1 MQHAAPLLAI
11 LLALAAPAFA
21 APTVWVTVPEPEAPC
36 SFEDVAGALRSRL
49 GTQDVRHGEHAVDG
63 QSVQLALGHQG
74 TDWFLDLES
83 EGHPRL
89 RRPLPGPEADC
100 LALTEAAALVADR
113 YLDDV
118 HWSGAPVLVEP
129 VPPEEHPVPEGFHA
143 GLDAAIA
150 GGSALS
156 GVGGGVELHAGIR
169 WDKFLFGLSGGAQL
183 PSDSAL
189 VAGDPT
195 QGSLHAE
202 AGTAQ
207 LLAGRFWNAGP
218 GALELELTPGL
229 EWFRSWTTGGQIYHR
244 QDTWS
249 AAPYLGARAGYAVA
263 LGRHFYVAARAQGE
277 VLLVRQVFEVY
288 GYSPTLQAQVVQWE
302 GSLAVGYQLF

>member
-1 MQHAAPLLAI
+1 MQHAAPLLAS

-21 APTVWVTVPEPEAPC
+21 APTVWVTVPETEAPC

-89 RRPLPGPEADC
+89 RRSLPGPEADC

-113 YLDDV
+113 YLEDV
-118 HWSGAPVLVEP
+118 HWNGPPVVIQPMEP
-129 VPPEEHPVPEGFHA
+129 ELIPPLEGWHA
-143 GLDAAIA
+143 VIDAAAA
-150 GGSALS
+150 GGSGLGGTGGAAELH
-156 GVGGGVELHAGIR
+156 GGVR
-169 WDKFLFGLSGGAQL
+169 WRKLLFGLSGSIAL
-183 PSDSAL
+183 PYDVAL

-207 LLAGRFWNAGP
+207 LLGGWRLDAGP
-218 GALELELTPGL
+218 GAVELELTPGL

-249 AAPYLGARAGYAVA
+249 AVPYLGARAGYTLAV
-263 LGRHFYVAARAQGE
+263 GRHFYLAARAQAE
-277 VLLVRQVFEVY
+277 ALLGSQAFEVNGFLKIY
-288 GYSPTLQAQVVQWE
+288 AKAVEWE